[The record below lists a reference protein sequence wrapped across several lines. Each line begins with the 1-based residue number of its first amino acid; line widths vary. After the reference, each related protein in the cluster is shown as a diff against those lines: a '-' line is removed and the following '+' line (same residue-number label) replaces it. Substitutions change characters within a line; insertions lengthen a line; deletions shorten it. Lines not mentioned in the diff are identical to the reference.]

1 MVEYEQLWIYSACLA
16 RQDIV
21 GKLNPKAVEAI
32 VRSALSQCLSEIYI
46 ESNSSAKTLFSSREA
61 EIVKQ
66 EIIKVGKKLWMREY
80 VDGNGGNI
88 SYRLSRNYVLCT
100 PTMCSKADLTS
111 ADISL
116 VDLDNNRIM
125 GSRNHTSEI
134 LLHLEIY
141 KAVPKA
147 RAVIHCHP
155 PHATAYAITGLV
167 PPGEIIP
174 EQEVFIGPV
183 ATAPYETPGTKSF
196 AETVLP
202 FIRSHNTVLLENHG
216 IVCWADSVTHAE
228 WCVEVLDTYCRTL
241 ILAAQLGKPI
251 RRIPPDKIAGL
262 LAIKQRLGLPDARL
276 NIQEQD
282 GVPSDTVTKEEHPIL
297 AQKRAPKQR
306 RGESFE
312 RLVTNITNE
321 VIRFASPRKK

>member
-1 MVEYEQLWIYSACLA
+1 MAEPNL
-16 RQDIV
+16 
-21 GKLNPKAVEAI
+21 KLLNAI
-32 VRSALSQCLSEIYI
+32 VQAAVSQCLSEIRI
-46 ESNSSAKTLFSSREA
+46 QRNPLAKTLFYSREA
-61 EIVKQ
+61 ETIKEEIVK
-66 EIIKVGKKLWMREY
+66 VGQKLWMREY

-88 SYRLSRNYVLCT
+88 SFRISRDYVLCT
-100 PTMCSKADLTS
+100 PTMCSKADLTP

-116 VDLDNNRIM
+116 VDLDNNRII
-125 GSRNHTSEI
+125 GSRAHTSEI

-141 KAVPKA
+141 KAVPDA

-183 ATAPYETPGTKSF
+183 ATATYETQGTKSF

-202 FIRSHNTVLLENHG
+202 FVRSHNTVLLENHG
-216 IVCWADSVTHAE
+216 VVCWADTVTHAE

-241 ILAAQLGKPI
+241 ILASQLGSPI
-251 RRIPPDKIAGL
+251 RRIPQDKISGL

-276 NIQEQD
+276 
-282 GVPSDTVTKEEHPIL
+282 GVREHYSALSHTIATNQPSRGALKSRRTK
-297 AQKRAPKQR
+297 RNR
-306 RGESFE
+306 DESFE
-312 RLVTNITNE
+312 KLITHLTNE
-321 VIRFASPRKK
+321 VIRFASLQKK